1 MSLFLAHGLCL
12 SINPQVSYQIYVDD
26 KRIYSLATNWF
37 ARDNQICYIFR
48 NQTERNAVIR
58 IRLLA
63 NTDCSFKNFNGVIDV
78 KHVMLTK
85 NKEISADDK
94 VFSTYHQ
101 YKSMVTGQS

>member
-1 MSLFLAHGLCL
+1 M
-12 SINPQVSYQIYVDD
+12 
-26 KRIYSLATNWF
+26 
-37 ARDNQICYIFR
+37 
-48 NQTERNAVIR
+48 
-58 IRLLA
+58 A
-63 NTDCSFKNFNGVIDV
+63 NTDCSFKNFNGVTDV